1 MSRLNV
7 WAGAGRRSVDPF
19 NAWDQACGGTVQA
32 AVHMA
37 AVSGHLASVV
47 GETSMV
53 LPVSAVA
60 PCCAALCRE
69 SNHVKMHGVVC
80 ILLGRWECVNHST

>member
-7 WAGAGRRSVDPF
+7 WAGAGSRSVDPF

-37 AVSGHLASVV
+37 AVSGHLSSVV
-47 GETSMV
+47 GEAV
-53 LPVSAVA
+53 QALPVFAVA
-60 PCCAALCRE
+60 PCCAALC
-69 SNHVKMHGVVC
+69 C
-80 ILLGRWECVNHST
+80 

>member
-1 MSRLNV
+1 
-7 WAGAGRRSVDPF
+7 
-19 NAWDQACGGTVQA
+19 
-32 AVHMA
+32 
-37 AVSGHLASVV
+37 
-47 GETSMV
+47 MV

-69 SNHVKMHGVVC
+69 SSHVKMHGVVC